1 MIPAMCLIVFAL
13 NPDAHYRFVLVAN
26 RDEFHQ
32 RPTSAMHW
40 WSEQGPLAG
49 RDEKSGGTWL
59 GIMPDGRVSAVTNY
73 RAPQLPA
80 APRSRGQL
88 PLELLSAES
97 MPGAATQI
105 HETQKHYGAFNLIG
119 YDGEAAHCISSEA
132 TEGFVTLRDGIHGI
146 SNHLLDTP
154 WPKLQ
159 LGRHWLDEILDGT
172 ITPPADLH
180 DELIRRFG
188 DTAPAPDPELPD
200 TGVGL
205 ELERALSP
213 VFIHGSH
220 YGTRATTVVSITHD
234 GAAEVT
240 EKTYGPNG
248 AEGGLRHFRF
258 DTLSAQS

>member
-13 NPDAHYRFVLVAN
+13 NPDSKYRFVLVAN

-40 WSEQGPLAG
+40 WSDAGPLAG

-73 RAPQLPA
+73 RAPQLSN

-88 PLELLSAES
+88 PLELLTVDS
-97 MPGAATQI
+97 MPGAAARI
-105 HETQKHYGAFNLIG
+105 HENQEHYGAFNLIG
-119 YDGEAAHCISSEA
+119 YDGETVHCISSEA
-132 TEGFVTLRDGIHGI
+132 TEGFVALHDGIHGI

-159 LGRHWLDEILDGT
+159 IGRHWLDEILSGT
-172 ITPPADLH
+172 ITPATDLH
-180 DELIRRFG
+180 DHLIHRFA
-188 DTAPAPDPELPD
+188 DTAPAPDSDLPD

-213 VFIHGSH
+213 VFIRGGH
-220 YGTRATTVVSITHD
+220 YGTRATTVVSITHE
-234 GAAEVT
+234 GIAEVT
-240 EKTYGPNG
+240 ERTYGPNG
-248 AEGGLRHFRF
+248 DKGSLQHFRF
-258 DTLSAQS
+258 DTLSPRS

>member
-13 NPDAHYRFVLVAN
+13 EPRDYRLVLVAN

-32 RPTSAMHW
+32 RPTAAMHW

-80 APRSRGQL
+80 APRSRGLL
-88 PLELLSAES
+88 PLELLRADS
-97 MPGAATQI
+97 MPDAASRI
-105 HETQKHYGAFNLIG
+105 HRDQQHYGAFNLIG
-119 YDGEAAHCISSEA
+119 FDSEAMHCISSEDA
-132 TEGFVTLRDGIHGI
+132 QGSVTLHQGIHGI
-146 SNHLLDTP
+146 SNHLLNSP

-159 LGRHWLDEILDGT
+159 LGRRWLDEALGNQ
-172 ITPPADLH
+172 TPSTPQLH
-180 DELIRRFG
+180 DLLIRRFA
-188 DTAPAPDPELPD
+188 DTAPAHDSELPD

-213 VFIHGSH
+213 VFIRGSH
-220 YGTRATTVVSITHD
+220 YGTRATTVVTIARD
-234 GAAEVT
+234 GTAEVT
-240 EKTYGPNG
+240 EQAYGPNG
-248 AEGGLRHFRF
+248 TRGSLQHFRF
-258 DTLSAQS
+258 DTLSPHI